1 MSKIK
6 NKDKP
11 FVDESFSY
19 QFTKQDLQHYSGIK
33 IKNSQTECYLKRF
46 DENNNTYWAKCMRLH
61 NNRII
66 EIEIVSEDTLL
77 NRLNADKSN
86 YSLVMKG

>member
-33 IKNSQTECYLKRF
+33 IKNSQTECYLKRL
-46 DENNNTYWAKCMRLH
+46 DENNNTY
-61 NNRII
+61 
-66 EIEIVSEDTLL
+66 
-77 NRLNADKSN
+77 
-86 YSLVMKG
+86 